1 MRTHGKRRRMYRTGK
16 GLHKGLYKKGL
27 AIFLVFC
34 LFLLGGCSIGN
45 NSDGLGGITLGK
57 GKELPEDTPWNH
69 GLNAIMETEDGYYS
83 NEYGLR
89 SSTLKAL
96 QCLRYY
102 EKESGNTILLCN
114 KPECTHDG
122 GDTCEATYKNV
133 IPGNTM
139 LYDGS
144 IYLLAAEKNGINVS
158 INLYRAALD
167 GSAIDKVGTVI
178 SADNVENQEVA
189 YSPQT
194 ASLFTLKQ
202 SVDYSFII
210 HKGYAYIPYYLRFG
224 SGSKGLK
231 GAGLMR
237 MNLSNGETQELYKVE
252 TLVAGVPARVTAVG
266 DFVYFL
272 LASSNGQAGTRR
284 YDISKNEVE
293 ELCFTYVDQ
302 KGKERKSERSYWM
315 FTEDRYYDVVP
326 NYEGEGVI
334 VSAYDA
340 GTKEYINGEAFQ
352 ATEIIKDSLKTMFC
366 YDGRFFLGDMQKACF
381 YDGQGTLLGSIEA
394 PLEQLGYEKG
404 RYEGSSH
411 YVDYKISNG
420 KLYFQYCNLNG
431 NEVQA
436 ITIDGETFFV
446 TKKEYQVFSCPL
458 EDIFQGKAEW
468 TKAYVTKRRDE

>member
-1 MRTHGKRRRMYRTGK
+1 MRTRENGRRGKQTGTV
-16 GLHKGLYKKGL
+16 LYKEILAVLLVLGL
-27 AIFLVFC
+27 A
-34 LFLLGGCSIGN
+34 LLGGC
-45 NSDGLGGITLGK
+45 NSGTGSGDKGGITIGK
-57 GKELPEDTPWNH
+57 SKELPEDTPWNH

-194 ASLFTLKQ
+194 ASLFTLNQ

-252 TLVAGVPARVTAVG
+252 TLVAGMPARVTAAG

-272 LASSNGQAGTRR
+272 L
-284 YDISKNEVE
+284 
-293 ELCFTYVDQ
+293 L
-302 KGKERKSERSYWM
+302 
-315 FTEDRYYDVVP
+315 P
-326 NYEGEGVI
+326 
-334 VSAYDA
+334 
-340 GTKEYINGEAFQ
+340 
-352 ATEIIKDSLKTMFC
+352 
-366 YDGRFFLGDMQKACF
+366 
-381 YDGQGTLLGSIEA
+381 
-394 PLEQLGYEKG
+394 
-404 RYEGSSH
+404 
-411 YVDYKISNG
+411 
-420 KLYFQYCNLNG
+420 NLN
-431 NEVQA
+431 
-436 ITIDGETFFV
+436 
-446 TKKEYQVFSCPL
+446 
-458 EDIFQGKAEW
+458 
-468 TKAYVTKRRDE
+468 